1 MDAVLSIGPDA
12 LSGWTDFAVASAGAT
27 AALAGLTI
35 VTISVNVRQILAF
48 PALVPRSAVTI
59 AGFVVALLSSL
70 ALLVPQAVLA
80 TGIEVLVITAAVVYL
95 EVRATAADVRQRPA
109 PPFGYVLAHVA
120 LAAAWILPFAVAAVL
135 LIAGAPAPGLFALAI
150 GIGAAIVAS
159 IVNTWV
165 LLIEILR

>member
-1 MDAVLSIGPDA
+1 MDALVPG
-12 LSGWTDFAVASAGAT
+12 GWTDFAVAAAGAT

-35 VTISVNVRQILAF
+35 VTISVNVRQILAS

-70 ALLVPQAVLA
+70 ALLVPQTLTAV
-80 TGIEVLVITAAVVYL
+80 GIEVLLVTAGALVI
-95 EVRATAADVRQRPA
+95 EVRAARADLRQRPA
-109 PPFGYVLAHVA
+109 RPRSEAVGHAA
-120 LAAAWILPFAVAAVL
+120 LAAGWIVPFAVAGVL
-135 LIAGAPAPGLFALAI
+135 LTVALSAGLFVLAL
-150 GIGAAIVAS
+150 GIGAAVVAS